1 MRGWRF
7 DKCRFVHD
15 SKLSSWGMLITLR
28 KYNCTLAS
36 EGIRGCMK
44 NKMAKRVRI
53 VTLLTSRLMWEPTW
67 SQIQNNMMH

>member
-1 MRGWRF
+1 MRDCRF

-28 KYNCTLAS
+28 KSNYTLTS
-36 EGIRGCMK
+36 EGIHGCMK
-44 NKMAKRVRI
+44 NKMAKNVRI
-53 VTLLTSRLMWEPTW
+53 VTLLTSSLMWEPTW